1 MDLLVGWLE
10 QVTGYT
16 YLAPPN
22 KHSRN
27 MTSAIN
33 LPTCT
38 IKSELFTVVKIPLKT
53 NPRLYYQPKRATTL
67 VRGLKLTMVIDH
79 LLKGTKTKKKQIQE
93 YWQISYPNNEPLVQ
107 NDFPFSNRC
116 FLKKQLQLLT
126 HLNWYICLHLQYIQ
140 VSIISFISHDLS
152 RSIGD
157 PWDPVVIGHRAAA
170 SRLAKFEG
178 VRLPVAWRRHTE
190 PRKCVAPWNSKSNEF

>member
-27 MTSAIN
+27 MTFAIN

-67 VRGLKLTMVIDH
+67 LKGLKLTMVINH
-79 LLKGTKTKKKQIQE
+79 LLKEQKQKKTNPRILTDFWSQQ
-93 YWQISYPNNEPLVQ
+93 WTFNSH
-107 NDFPFSNRC
+107 DFPFSNRW
-116 FLKKQLQLLT
+116 FTNKNKSKMAKQ
-126 HLNWYICLHLQYIQ
+126 H
-140 VSIISFISHDLS
+140 
-152 RSIGD
+152 
-157 PWDPVVIGHRAAA
+157 PEA
-170 SRLAKFEG
+170 SEIHG
-178 VRLPVAWRRHTE
+178 IPSSSDTE
-190 PRKCVAPWNSKSNEF
+190 PLLRDWPSSRVCDCRWPDRDQDAAQMCCSLEL